1 MRSRGLWAL
10 LMALTG
16 VRNTMFECSEEFRR
30 EARLYPQCIP
40 TSCGRGSTDISQDQ
54 PSDNIGHTLYLKI
67 DKNILQNITTAGYH
81 IEIN

>member
-1 MRSRGLWAL
+1 MRSRGLCAL

-40 TSCGRGSTDISQDQ
+40 TSCGRVSMDISQDQ